1 MNKIAL
7 YKAIVNH
14 LWDIRITNII
24 IKGNRKVYTIAD
36 NYRIYKY
43 KISYYY
49 AQTKYKKDTIISI
62 QIENDSKQLVDY
74 KISFED
80 KRLNKNNFKRAM
92 KHSLLIMIGKES
104 M

>member
-1 MNKIAL
+1 MNK
-7 YKAIVNH
+7 YKAIINH
-14 LWDIRITNII
+14 LWDIRNTHIV
-24 IKGNRKVYTIAD
+24 IKGNRKVHRID

-43 KISYYY
+43 KISYEY
-49 AQTKYKKDTIISI
+49 AQTHYKRDTIIWI

-80 KRLNKNNFKRAM
+80 KRLNKKNFKQAM
-92 KHSLLIMIGKES
+92 RTSLLIMIGKEN

>member
-1 MNKIAL
+1 MSRIEL
-7 YKAIVNH
+7 YEEIVNH
-14 LWDIRITNII
+14 LWDIRMTHTI

-49 AQTKYKKDTIISI
+49 AQTKYKRDTIISI
-62 QIENDSKQLVDY
+62 QIENDSKQVVDY
-74 KISFED
+74 KISFKD
-80 KRLNKNNFKRAM
+80 KRLNKNNFKHAM
-92 KHSLLIMIGKES
+92 VNSLLIMRGKES